1 MSPLGPSTARL
12 PTCPASSV
20 QRSESRSRQPSISG
34 SIETTNISN
43 LATTPAR
50 AVNYAPRTF
59 DLATAPLRELN
70 QALHQITDGAS
81 EPNWEVL
88 NPKGSHAV
96 AAGVDQ
102 PIAIDVFG

>member
-1 MSPLGPSTARL
+1 MSPSGPSTGPL
-12 PTCPASSV
+12 PTFPASSAR
-20 QRSESRSRQPSISG
+20 RSGSQSRQPSISG
-34 SIETTNISN
+34 SIETMNISN

-50 AVNYAPRTF
+50 EVNYAPRTF
-59 DLATAPLRELN
+59 DLAAAPLRELN
-70 QALHQITDGAS
+70 QALHQIADGAA